1 MASDMP
7 QLQHSKEV
15 LQIARQGVPAAQMT
29 LFPVTEVEVD
39 GIGMGVLSD
48 GTPYLTL
55 RGLAR
60 MCGVDHVVL
69 LRLANN
75 WDSEKDKPR
84 GVKIRELLAAQ
95 GHHGERLDLRTS
107 QTGIETH
114 AYVDSVCMAI
124 LEYYAF
130 EATQGDNEVAL
141 RNYRLLARY
150 SFRSFIYN
158 RCGYDPD
165 QHIPDSWKNFHERVL
180 LNDQVPIGYFSIF
193 REIADLVVHMIQSGC
208 PLDNHTVPDISI
220 GKLWSNYWSESNLE
234 AEHGQRLKHP
244 HDYPSWFP
252 QAMANP
258 VEAWIYPVNALGRF
272 RIWLH
277 THYVP
282 RSFPKYLKQKVKAGV
297 FLPSRAE
304 LLIHSVSQRSLAPSR
319 K

>member
-1 MASDMP
+1 
-7 QLQHSKEV
+7 
-15 LQIARQGVPAAQMT
+15 MT

-75 WDSEKDKPR
+75 WDSEKGKPR
-84 GVKIRELLAAQ
+84 GAKIRELLAAQ
-95 GHHGERLDLRTS
+95 GHNGERLDLRTN

-165 QHIPDSWKNFHERVL
+165 QHIPDSWRNFHERVL
-180 LNDQVPIGYFSIF
+180 LNDQVPVGYFSIF

-220 GKLWSNYWSESNLE
+220 GKYWSNYWSESNLE
-234 AEHGQRLKHP
+234 GEHGQRLKYP

-258 VEAWIYPVNALGRF
+258 VDAWIYPVSALGSF
-272 RIWLH
+272 RLWLH

-282 RSFPKYLKQKVKAGV
+282 QSFPKYLKQKVKAGI

-304 LLIHSVSQRSLAPSR
+304 LLIHSVSQRSLAPLR